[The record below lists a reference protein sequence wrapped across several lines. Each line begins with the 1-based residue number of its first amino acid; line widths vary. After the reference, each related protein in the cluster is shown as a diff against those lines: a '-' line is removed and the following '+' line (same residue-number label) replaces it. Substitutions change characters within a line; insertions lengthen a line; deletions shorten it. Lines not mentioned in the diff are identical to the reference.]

1 MYIYDIYTKL
11 CSKKNQR
18 TSVVFLADR
27 PSEQEQAEAEMRRLR
42 SKQEPEATDVSL
54 CNPKKKVG
62 KWWLPPTFKSGWLRL
77 KPALSST
84 LKFGIRVCFE
94 TGKYMKVPSGYLS

>member
-1 MYIYDIYTKL
+1 MYIYIYIYTYINIKYTYIYIYIYTYINIKYIYVYIYDIYTKL

-62 KWWLPPTFKSGWLRL
+62 K
-77 KPALSST
+77 
-84 LKFGIRVCFE
+84 
-94 TGKYMKVPSGYLS
+94 